1 MPPISLPLRTAPG
14 AAIRCLGVETPVR
27 PVAPDTIQL
36 PSFKVEWLP
45 PHKVVVHNNDRN
57 SFDEVIYILVKA
69 VPGLTVEE
77 AIGFTYEIHLT
88 GAAVVYR
95 GDVEAAS
102 DCARV
107 IRSIGIKVTVEPDV

>member
-1 MPPISLPLRTAPG
+1 MS
-14 AAIRCLGVETPVR
+14 VETPVR
-27 PVAPDTIQL
+27 EAPVETGKPV
-36 PSFKVEWLP
+36 FKVEWLP

-57 SFDEVIYILVKA
+57 SFDEVIMILLKA
-69 VPGLTVEE
+69 VPDLTVEE

-95 GDVEAAS
+95 GDVEAAN
-102 DCARV
+102 DCARI